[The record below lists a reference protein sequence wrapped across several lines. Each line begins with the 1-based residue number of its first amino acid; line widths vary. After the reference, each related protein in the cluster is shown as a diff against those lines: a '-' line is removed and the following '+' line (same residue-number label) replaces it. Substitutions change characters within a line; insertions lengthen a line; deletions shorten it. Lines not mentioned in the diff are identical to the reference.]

1 MDNNIDKTLSRLAAV
16 QSYFQS
22 FFDQQPLK
30 ILETEF
36 NNYRYNKIL
45 DKDNINLNYDKFFFK
60 DLILYIENFNENYDI
75 NFFFL
80 QYLNA
85 KRPFE
90 RLDLI
95 TKVILIVGTS
105 EILQNNKLSK
115 KIIINEYVNIANSFL
130 AKPEVSMINAV
141 LDKIYDTNKKK

>member
-1 MDNNIDKTLSRLAAV
+1 MDNHIDKTLSRLAAV

-22 FFDQQPLK
+22 FFDKQSLK
-30 ILETEF
+30 TLETEF

-60 DLILYIENFNENYDI
+60 DLISN
-75 NFFFL
+75 FFL
-80 QYLNA
+80 QYLIG

-90 RLDLI
+90 RLNLI

-115 KIIINEYVNIANSFL
+115 KIIINEYVNIAKSFL
-130 AKPEVSMINAV
+130 SKPEVSMINAI
-141 LDKIYDTNKKK
+141 LDKIYDSNKKV

>member
-1 MDNNIDKTLSRLAAV
+1 MDNHIDKTLSRLAAV

-22 FFDQQPLK
+22 FFDKQSLK
-30 ILETEF
+30 TLETEF

-60 DLILYIENFNENYDI
+60 DLISYIENFNENYDKK
-75 NFFFL
+75 NFFL
-80 QYLNA
+80 QYLIG

-115 KIIINEYVNIANSFL
+115 KIIINEYVNIAKSFL
-130 AKPEVSMINAV
+130 SKPEVSMINAI
-141 LDKIYDTNKKK
+141 LDKIYDSNKKV